1 MALHAPTATAPTA
14 PTADIVVVGAGLAG
28 LSAAHHLVAAGLTVT
43 VLEGSDRVGGRM
55 ATDMVDGFRLDPGN
69 HLLNTSF
76 PELRRTPGLESLRM
90 RRLSPGVLV
99 RGGGRSY
106 RVGDQRRPREGL
118 SLLIGGVARAPFGGA
133 LDKARL
139 DKARLGAALGRLAST
154 PTARLLA
161 RPETTTAEA
170 LTTRGY
176 SPRMVDGFLRPLL
189 SALLSDPALG
199 TSSRCADLVLR
210 GFAKGRLCVP
220 EGGSASVPELMA
232 KALPPGSLRLGVRVT
247 SVSTNEVV
255 TEEHGAIRCRAV
267 VVATGARPAAEL
279 LPGLHVPEFHPV
291 TTFHHAADAS
301 PLREPA
307 LVLAA
312 DPRGPVAYSVVA
324 SEVDPGCASDGRA
337 LVSTTVLGAPA
348 QDRAVRD
355 EAGLDRDVR
364 RHLADLYGTDTGG
377 WELLAVRR
385 DPDAVPAMPA
395 PHHVRRPVRLLS
407 GLYVCGDHRD
417 ISTAQGALYS
427 GRRAAHHVLRDL
439 GVRFCP
445 DSTARDGLAAA

>member
-1 MALHAPTATAPTA
+1 MLIQPRN
-14 PTADIVVVGAGLAG
+14 ADVIVVGAGVAG
-28 LSAAHHLVAAGLTVT
+28 LSAAHHLVAAGLTVA

-55 ATDMVDGFRLDPGN
+55 ATDMVAGFRLDPGN

-76 PELRRTPGLESLRM
+76 AELRRTPGLEGLRM
-90 RRLSPGVLV
+90 RQLSPGVLV

-106 RVGDQRRPREGL
+106 RVGEQRRPREGL
-118 SLLIGGVARAPFGGA
+118 SLLIGGVARTPFGGA
-133 LDKARL
+133 LDKARV
-139 DKARLGAALGRLAST
+139 GATLTRLAAT
-154 PTARLLA
+154 PTGRLLA
-161 RPETTTAEA
+161 RPETTAAEA
-170 LTTRGY
+170 LSARGY
-176 SPRMVDGFLRPLL
+176 SPRTVEFLRPLL

-210 GFAKGRLCVP
+210 GFARGRLCVP

-232 KALPPGSLRLGVRVT
+232 KALPPGSLRLGTRVT

-255 TEEHGAIRCRAV
+255 TEEQGSIRCRAV
-267 VVATGARPAAEL
+267 VVATGARPAAAL

-291 TTFHHAADAS
+291 TTLHHAADAP

-312 DPRGPVAYSVVA
+312 DHRGPVAYSVVA
-324 SEVDPGCASDGRA
+324 SEIDPGCASDGRA
-337 LVSTTVLGAPA
+337 LVSSTVLGPPWRDRDEL
-348 QDRAVRD
+348 DRA
-355 EAGLDRDVR
+355 AR
-364 RHLADLYGTDTGG
+364 RHLADLYGTDTGN

-385 DPDAVPAMPA
+385 DRDAVPAMPA

-417 ISTAQGALYS
+417 ISTAQGALSS
-427 GRRAAHHVLRDL
+427 GRRAAHHLLRDL
-439 GVRFCP
+439 GVPFVA
-445 DSTARDGLAAA
+445 DAAAGLAAA